1 MKSTKLLWLGVIA
14 LALLFF
20 ATYLIPNLYLSR
32 NAASQ
37 NNNGNNYGNNNNYY
51 NGSGWGSG
59 YGMMGSYRGMMGGYG
74 RNGGMMGGSFGYN
87 SNQYSNE
94 GLTEDNVNSVVDESS
109 KNATI
114 NKNKNSITYSGNNIK
129 IVLLGSPKQDDK
141 KFVIDGLVNP
151 TVYIPKNA
159 NVTLELINGDEDVP
173 HAVEIT
179 NAAPPYA
186 YTTMMQGE
194 IYPGS
199 FVGNIPPSSNGK
211 SYAASTSFTASY
223 EGEFYYICQ
232 YPSHAAEG
240 MYGKIIV
247 K

>member
-1 MKSTKLLWLGVIA
+1 MKSTKFLWLGVIV
-14 LALLFF
+14 LVLLFF
-20 ATYLIPNLYLSR
+20 ATYLIPNFYLSR
-32 NAASQ
+32 NEVSQ
-37 NNNGNNYGNNNNYY
+37 KNNGNNYGNNNNYY
-51 NGSGWGSG
+51 YGSGWGSG
-59 YGMMGSYRGMMGGYG
+59 YGMMGSYGGMMGGYG
-74 RNGGMMGGSFGYN
+74 RYGGMMGRSFGYN

-94 GLTEDNVNSVVDESS
+94 GLTEDNVNSDAQESL
-109 KNATI
+109 KNAAI
-114 NKNKNSITYSGNNIK
+114 DKDKNSITYSGNDIK
-129 IVLLGSPKQDDK
+129 IVILGSPTQEDK

-159 NVTLELINGDEDVP
+159 NVALELVNEDEDVP

-186 YTTMMQGE
+186 YMTMMQGE

-211 SYAASTSFTASY
+211 FYAASTSFIASY